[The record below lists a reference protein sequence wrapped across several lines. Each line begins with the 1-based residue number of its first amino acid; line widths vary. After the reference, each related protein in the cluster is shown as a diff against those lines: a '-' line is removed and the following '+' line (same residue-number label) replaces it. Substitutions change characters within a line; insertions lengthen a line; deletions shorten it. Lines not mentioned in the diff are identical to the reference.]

1 MEQKL
6 IISGRE
12 ITEEDISVAEYVAQ
26 TYKSF
31 SRKELART
39 LCYCQGWVTRTDVP
53 KLDLGTKLLEYLEET
68 GRITLPQKREQYV
81 AGGRAPMKAITIT
94 EKTDPGDSVV
104 GDVSCFREIEVH
116 PIFDK
121 ADISLWKEYIE
132 RYHPEKY
139 APPRGSN
146 IRYMVKLGTKIL
158 GCMMFSPSAWA
169 LEDRD
174 KWIGWTEQDRS
185 QRLTYVV
192 NNSRFLLF
200 PWIHI
205 HNLAS
210 YVLGQVVRRIQ
221 DDWLE
226 NFLYSPVL
234 LETFIDIANYRG
246 TVYKASNWQMIGVT
260 KGRGRHDR
268 YREGLSTPRA
278 IYVYPLEK
286 DFREYLLG
294 NKLPITREVEM

>member
-1 MEQKL
+1 
-6 IISGRE
+6 
-12 ITEEDISVAEYVAQ
+12 VA
-26 TYKSF
+26 
-31 SRKELART
+31 
-39 LCYCQGWVTRTDVP
+39 
-53 KLDLGTKLLEYLEET
+53 KLDIGTKVLEYLESA

-81 AGGRAPMKAITIT
+81 AGGRAAMKAIAIT
-94 EKTDPGDSVV
+94 EKTDPGAPMS
-104 GDVSCFREIEVH
+104 GDISEHGEIEVH
-116 PIFDK
+116 PIFEK
-121 ADISLWKEYIE
+121 ADMSLWKEYIE

-146 IRYMVKLGTKIL
+146 IRYMIKCGTQAL

-185 QRLTYVV
+185 QRLVYVL

-200 PWIHI
+200 PWIRI
-205 HNLAS
+205 RNLAS
-210 YVLGQVVRRIQ
+210 YALGQVVRRIQ
-221 DDWLE
+221 GDWLE
-226 NFLYSPVL
+226 SFLYAPVL
-234 LETFIDIANYRG
+234 LETFIDISRYRG
-246 TVYKASNWQMIGVT
+246 VSYRASNWQMVGVT

-286 DFREYLLG
+286 DFRAYLLG
-294 NKLPITREVEM
+294 EKDPITREIEGE